1 MANARLIAVNA
12 LIKVNKENAYSNITL
27 DKYLSCTDIS
37 DKDKALATTLFYG
50 VLDRKITIDYVI
62 SKFSKTPVKKLSPIT
77 AEAIRIAIYQLLFLE
92 RIPESAAVNESVN
105 IVKRSKEARNSGFV
119 NAVLRNIIRNPV
131 ELPSGDSVKE
141 LSVRYSC
148 PEWIIESF
156 IADYGK
162 ENAVELLKSGNEAP
176 PVILRVNTLK
186 TDAKG
191 LMNALLE
198 EGITAREHEFIEN
211 ALVLENGFDIR
222 KSDLYKKG
230 FYHIQDT
237 ASQLIVTKLSLKSG
251 ERVLDLCAAPGGKS
265 FTMAE
270 IMEDKGEIVACDL
283 YEKRVNLIDKGA
295 KRLGLNSI
303 KPQVSDATAFNKDLS
318 LFDAILCD
326 VPCSGLGV
334 LRRKPEIKYKNVE
347 DFTELQKI
355 QREILSN
362 AVNYL
367 KENGRILYS
376 TCTLRRAE
384 NEEMIADFLKENKNF
399 TLEYEHTFMP
409 HIDGTDG
416 FYCALLYKK

>member
-191 LMNALLE
+191 LITALLE

-222 KSDLYKKG
+222 QSNLYKKG

-251 ERVLDLCAAPGGKS
+251 ERVFDLCAAPGGKS

-270 IMEDKGEIVACDL
+270 IMGDKGEIVACDL

-334 LRRKPEIKYKNVE
+334 LRRKPEIKYKNVG
-347 DFTELQKI
+347 DFTDLQKI